1 MTAGIEFNRGY
12 NSSYIM
18 LPLSKMKDENGKM
31 WVVSSSD
38 KDLDAKI
45 NARNSMQYLDEL
57 RQADSNGDG
66 ILSLNEIK
74 NCKNKS
80 EFMEKLEQAMM
91 KFNSNP
97 NRDYSKN
104 LFEEWV

>member
-1 MTAGIEFNRGY
+1 MTSGIEFNRGY
-12 NSSYIM
+12 DSSYIM
-18 LPLSKMKDENGKM
+18 LPLSKIKDENGKM

-38 KDLDAKI
+38 KELDAKI
-45 NARNSMQYLDEL
+45 NARNSMQNLDEL

>member
-12 NSSYIM
+12 YSSYII

-31 WVVSSSD
+31 MVVSSSD
-38 KDLDAKI
+38 KELDAKI
-45 NARNSMQYLDEL
+45 NARNSMQNLDEL

-80 EFMEKLEQAMM
+80 EFMEKLEQAMI

>member
-18 LPLSKMKDENGKM
+18 LPLSKIKDENGKM
-31 WVVSSSD
+31 MVVSSSD
-38 KDLDAKI
+38 KELDAKI
-45 NARNSMQYLDEL
+45 NARNSMQNLDEL

-74 NCKNKS
+74 NCKSKS

>member
-1 MTAGIEFNRGY
+1 
-12 NSSYIM
+12 
-18 LPLSKMKDENGKM
+18 MKTPF
-31 WVVSSSD
+31 VVKKKTYSQKEKILLKSNFSE
-38 KDLDAKI
+38 LDAKI
-45 NARNSMQYLDEL
+45 NARNSMQNLDEL

-80 EFMEKLEQAMM
+80 EFMEKLEQAMI